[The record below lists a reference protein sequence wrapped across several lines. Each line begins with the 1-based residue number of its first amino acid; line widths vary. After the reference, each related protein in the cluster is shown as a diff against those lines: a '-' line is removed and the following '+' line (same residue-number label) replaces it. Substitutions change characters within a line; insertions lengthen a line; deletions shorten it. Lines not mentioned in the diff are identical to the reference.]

1 MASSRRNLITRTDSI
16 AVAVVAA
23 IAGVVGALAGCEPTG
38 NPVSDAVLTFG
49 IVALVTWLG
58 ASAPWW
64 ALLAAGGVAGL
75 AAVGGP
81 VLLVVAAWVAIAAA
95 VVIGQRRLNQPV
107 ARAIIAAVVLQV
119 VLRLEWDPFFLASA
133 LVAAA
138 AMSVIGIAGWQRRR
152 GHVRKRVMWG
162 TLAVVVVA
170 GIATA
175 AFAFNALRYRSEATD
190 GYHAMLLALEQ
201 LESGE
206 LEDATGALDDA
217 AAQLAAAGEGIG
229 GALSQPARV
238 VPVVAQNRDITV
250 DLMNRASDA
259 AEAAGAALST
269 VDLDRLQI
277 IDGRIDIDALSEV
290 EPALADLEETVLEL
304 REVLDETESPYLVGP
319 LESRL
324 DRARE
329 RADQVTVHAVA
340 SHKAA
345 QVGPALL
352 GADGPR
358 RYLIAFTNPAESR
371 GQTGLMGNWTEVT
384 ITDGLIEITDSGRTN
399 DLERSLDESPPFELD
414 MPEEYRIHYGDFG
427 AGKPGEPVR
436 RKYWVNAFV
445 SPDTASVGEV
455 LAQMY
460 EETRDRVLDGVIVM
474 DPTAIAGLLNVT
486 GPIDVPGTDV
496 RLTDANA
503 AEFLTLGQYEFAEN
517 EREDFLAAVTEATV
531 EQRALLD
538 APTAAGAR
546 RLARAGRDRG
556 PPVGVGGTPRGAR
569 ATGAGRHGRRDAST
583 RRPVPQSDALAVTS
597 NNGNAN
603 KIDSF
608 LERQITYRP
617 TVDEDLGIVVG
628 DLEVVLTN
636 TAPTTGYPEY
646 VIGNQ
651 VDRPVGNNRN
661 MVELWSALDFTSVE
675 VDGEPI
681 QVTPIDELGWRI
693 QSVLV
698 EIPSGESVTIT
709 ASLAGEVEPGD
720 YELIWRPQPLP
731 NPDQVLVEARRN
743 GGGSILRY
751 DGELLRR
758 TLLTA
763 DSSDAWRPDG
773 HPAG

>member
-1 MASSRRNLITRTDSI
+1 VGTSRRNLITRTDSI

-23 IAGVVGALAGCEPTG
+23 IAGVVGAFAGCEPTG
-38 NPVSDAVLTFG
+38 NPIPDAVLTFA

-64 ALLAAGGVAGL
+64 ALLAGGGIAGL
-75 AAVGGP
+75 AAVPGP
-81 VLLVVAAWVAIAAA
+81 LLLVVLAWLAIAGA

-107 ARAIIAAVVLQV
+107 ARAVIAAVVLQV

-133 LVAAA
+133 IAAGA
-138 AMSVIGIAGWQRRR
+138 AMTIIGIVGWQRRR

-162 TLAVVVVA
+162 ALAIGVVA
-170 GIATA
+170 GVATA
-175 AFAFNALRYRSEATD
+175 AFAANALRYRGEATD
-190 GYHAMLLALEQ
+190 GYRAMLLALEQ

-206 LEDATGALDDA
+206 LEDATGALDEA

-229 GALSQPARV
+229 SALSQPARA

-250 DLMNRASDA
+250 DLMHRASDA
-259 AEAAGAALST
+259 AEAAGAAMST

-277 IDGRIDIDALSEV
+277 IDGRIDLEALRDV

-304 REVLDETESPYLVGP
+304 REVLDDTESPYLVGP
-319 LESRL
+319 LASRL

-371 GQTGLMGNWTEVT
+371 GQSGLMGNWTELT
-384 ITDGLIEITDSGRTN
+384 ITDGLIEITASGRTN
-399 DLERSLDESPPFELD
+399 DLERGIDESPPFELD
-414 MPEEYRIHYGDFG
+414 MPEEFRIHYGDFA

-436 RKYWVNAFV
+436 RKFWVNAFV
-445 SPDTASVGEV
+445 SPDTPSVGQV
-455 LAQMY
+455 FAQMY
-460 EETRDRVLDGVIVM
+460 ETTQGRRLDGLIVM

-517 EREDFLAAVTEATV
+517 EREDFLTAVTEATV
-531 EQRALLD
+531 EQLLTSTLPPPQALGAALGPAATEGHLSAWVTRPEEQELLELVGMDAAMPRLD
-538 APTAAGAR
+538 D
-546 RLARAGRDRG
+546 L
-556 PPVGVGGTPRGAR
+556 
-569 ATGAGRHGRRDAST
+569 
-583 RRPVPQSDALAVTS
+583 PQSDALAVTS

-608 LERQITYRP
+608 LERTVTYRP
-617 TVDEDLGIVVG
+617 TVDEELGIVVAE
-628 DLEVVLTN
+628 LEVVLTN
-636 TAPTTGYPEY
+636 TAPTSGFPEY

-681 QVTPIDELGWRI
+681 QVAPLDELGWRI
-693 QSVLV
+693 QPVIV

-731 NPDQVLVEARRN
+731 NPDQVLVEARHN
-743 GGGSILRY
+743 GGGTVLRH

-763 DSSDAWRPDG
+763 DSSDAWRPEG
-773 HPAG
+773 HPAR